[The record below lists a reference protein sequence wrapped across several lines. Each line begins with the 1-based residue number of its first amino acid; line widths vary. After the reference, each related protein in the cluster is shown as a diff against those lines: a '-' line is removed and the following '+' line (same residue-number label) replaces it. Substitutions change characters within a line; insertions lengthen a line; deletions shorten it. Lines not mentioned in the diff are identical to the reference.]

1 MSDAVG
7 IGAFNLLRREAY
19 IEIGGFESLR
29 MEIVED
35 LGLGR
40 RIKRAGLAQRI
51 AFGRGLVSVHWASG
65 TAGLVNVMT
74 KNLFAVFR
82 FSTPIVLLFCVWL
95 SLFCLGPVAFLAVP
109 ETRSAAILTL
119 VSIAVLYVLSSRHS
133 RISPWYAIL
142 FPAGAILF
150 IYSLIRSAF
159 TTLKDG
165 GVTWRGTFYPLAELR
180 KSRVPLG

>member
-1 MSDAVG
+1 M
-7 IGAFNLLRREAY
+7 IIQLR
-19 IEIGGFESLR
+19 
-29 MEIVED
+29 
-35 LGLGR
+35 
-40 RIKRAGLAQRI
+40 QI
-51 AFGRGLVSVHWASG
+51 A
-65 TAGLVNVMT
+65 
-74 KNLFAVFR
+74 
-82 FSTPIVLLFCVWL
+82 
-95 SLFCLGPVAFLAVP
+95 
-109 ETRSAAILTL
+109 TRSAAILTL